1 MKQHS
6 VRGIGIRFLIG
17 LTLPATGIVLVL
29 WTVVQLV
36 QYQLTQ
42 I

>member
-1 MKQHS
+1 MRHHS
-6 VRGIGIRFLIG
+6 VRGIGIRFVIG

-29 WTVVQLV
+29 WTVVQLI
-36 QYQLTQ
+36 QYQLTR